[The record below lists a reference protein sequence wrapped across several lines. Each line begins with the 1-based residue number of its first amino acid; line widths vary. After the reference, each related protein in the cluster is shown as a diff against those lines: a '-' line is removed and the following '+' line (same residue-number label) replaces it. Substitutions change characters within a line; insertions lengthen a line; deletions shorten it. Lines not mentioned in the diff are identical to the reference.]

1 MTQSPT
7 ALALLLQK
15 EHADF
20 LEEQNTST
28 QKTHCAQNK
37 VLREMQKVAEG
48 SPGKM
53 EFLSTNLCNL
63 QRKLI
68 TEYPMKNTK
77 EAANEKGGYDLG
89 TAALDKSR
97 TSKRA
102 KFQHEHFCS
111 RKKKS
116 NKKGEPSGTLP
127 GNQTPWLTASPTRC
141 SIHLPTFGTNLT
153 L

>member
-48 SPGKM
+48 SPEKM
-53 EFLSTNLCNL
+53 EFLSTNIG
-63 QRKLI
+63 KVW
-68 TEYPMKNTK
+68 K
-77 EAANEKGGYDLG
+77 EIGR
-89 TAALDKSR
+89 DKSSSLFPAMKVFKPIGIR
-97 TSKRA
+97 FIT
-102 KFQHEHFCS
+102 
-111 RKKKS
+111 
-116 NKKGEPSGTLP
+116 
-127 GNQTPWLTASPTRC
+127 
-141 SIHLPTFGTNLT
+141 I
-153 L
+153 